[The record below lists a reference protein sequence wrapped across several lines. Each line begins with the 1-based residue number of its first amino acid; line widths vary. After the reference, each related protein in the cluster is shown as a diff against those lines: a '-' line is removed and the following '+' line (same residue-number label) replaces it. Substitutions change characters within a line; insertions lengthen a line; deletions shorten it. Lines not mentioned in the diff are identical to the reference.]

1 MHVTQYTITYYTDET
16 GRKPFR
22 EWYLSLCDKTA
33 MQKIAVR
40 LGRLELGNFGV
51 CKGVG
56 SGVMELKIDY
66 GPGYRVYYAVDGET
80 IILLLIGG
88 DKKSQHRDIETA
100 QAYRKAHK
108 ERKQCEK

>member
-1 MHVTQYTITYYTDET
+1 L
-16 GRKPFR
+16 R
-22 EWYLSLCDKTA
+22 DKTA

-51 CKGVG
+51 CKRVG

-66 GPGYRVYYAVDGET
+66 GPGYRVYYAIDGET
-80 IILLLIGG
+80 VVLLLIGG
-88 DKKSQHRDIETA
+88 DKKSQQRNIETA
-100 QAYRKAHK
+100 VEYLKSHK